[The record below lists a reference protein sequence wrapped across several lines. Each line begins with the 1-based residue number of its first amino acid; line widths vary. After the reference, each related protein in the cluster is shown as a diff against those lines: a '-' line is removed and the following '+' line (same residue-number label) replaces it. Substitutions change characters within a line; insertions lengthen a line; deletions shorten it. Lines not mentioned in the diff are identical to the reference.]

1 MKIQEE
7 ATVMRK
13 PITEIEEATILF
25 AGDSGDGSQTIGAQM
40 TETTALVGNDV
51 ATLPDYPAEIRAPA
65 GSLAG
70 VSGFQLHFSS
80 EQIHTPGDLC
90 DVLVA
95 MNPAALKVH
104 LQKLR
109 PNGILIVNSD
119 NFARRNLRLAG
130 YEQNPLEDDSL
141 TKYQVFP
148 VALTRLTRQT
158 LEDTDLTTR
167 QIDLCRNFFA
177 LGMILW
183 LYNRPMDYAMNWIK
197 KTLGRKRP
205 EFVVPNILALRA
217 GNTYCEATEQ
227 FATSYNVKAAEFS
240 PGTYRNIEGN
250 MATVLGL
257 IAASR
262 QAGLPLVYGSYPITP
277 ASDILHGLAQYRNF
291 GVVTMQME
299 DEIAAVGVAIG
310 ASFGGALGVT
320 GSSGPGLALKSE
332 AINLAMIAE
341 LPLVICNIQRAGPS
355 TGMPTKT
362 EQSDLLQMLYG
373 RNGESPVP
381 IVAPTRPYDCFDT
394 VYEACR
400 IAVKYR
406 TPVIFL
412 SDLYVAMG
420 AEPWKIPKLAELP
433 PIEPNFANADGF
445 SLNGDAFEPYL
456 REAETLARPWAK
468 PGTPGL
474 EHRIGGLEKSD
485 VTGNVSYD
493 AENHEKMVHLRA
505 EKVARVTQDIPPTE
519 VFGAEEGAL
528 LLLGWGSTYG
538 PIRTAVENCLA
549 AGVSDVAHVHIRH
562 LNPFPSD
569 LGEILTRFKKVLIP
583 ELNTGQLRQLIRS
596 TYLINA
602 LGLNK
607 VQGQPFHVSEVEA
620 KINELL

>member
-1 MKIQEE
+1 
-7 ATVMRK
+7 MRK
-13 PITEIEEATILF
+13 PVEQIEEATILF
-25 AGDSGDGSQTIGAQM
+25 AGDSGDGSQTIGTQM
-40 TETTALVGNDV
+40 TETTALIGNDV

-104 LQKLR
+104 LNKLK
-109 PNGILIVNSD
+109 PNGILIVNVD
-119 NFARRNLRLAG
+119 NFADRNLRLAG
-130 YEQNPLEDDSL
+130 YESNPLEDDAL
-141 TKYQVFP
+141 TKYQVFK
-148 VALTRLTRQT
+148 VELTQLTRKA
-158 LEDTDLTTR
+158 LETTNLTTGE
-167 QIDLCRNFFA
+167 IDRCKNFFA

-183 LYNRPMDYAMNWIK
+183 FYNRPMEYTMKWIK
-197 KTLGRKRP
+197 VKFAKKP
-205 EFVVPNILALRA
+205 EYIESNILALRA

-227 FATSYNVKAAEFS
+227 FAVSYDVKPAVFE

-257 IAASR
+257 VAASH
-262 QAGLPLVYGSYPITP
+262 QSGLPLVYGSYPITP

-310 ASFGGALGVT
+310 AAFSGALGVT

-341 LPLVICNIQRAGPS
+341 LPIVICNIQRAGPS

-362 EQSDLLQMLYG
+362 EQSDLLQMFYG

-381 IVAPTRPYDCFDT
+381 IIASSRPYDCFEA

-412 SDLYVAMG
+412 SDLYIGMG
-420 AEPWKIPKLAELP
+420 AEPWKIPQLSELP
-433 PIEPNFANADGF
+433 EIRANFAVSADTN
-445 SLNGDAFEPYL
+445 NGFEPYL
-456 REAETLARPWAK
+456 RDPKTLARPWAK
-468 PGTPGL
+468 PGTSGL

-485 VTGNVSYD
+485 VTGHVSYD
-493 AENHEKMVHLRA
+493 AENHEKMVEIRA
-505 EKVARVTQDIPPTE
+505 EKVARIADDIPPTE
-519 VFGAEEGAL
+519 IFGAQEGEI
-528 LLLGWGSTYG
+528 LLLGWGGTYG
-538 PIRTAVENCLA
+538 AIRTVVENC
-549 AGVSDVAHVHIRH
+549 VAEGLPIGHVHLRH
-562 LNPFPSD
+562 LNPFPND
-569 LGEILTRFKKVLIP
+569 LDDILQRFKKILIP
-583 ELNTGQLRQLIRS
+583 ELNSGQLLQLIRS

-602 LGLNK
+602 VGLNK
-607 VQGQPFHVSEVEA
+607 VQGQPFHVFELHA
-620 KINELL
+620 KIDEILKEIGHL

>member
-1 MKIQEE
+1 
-7 ATVMRK
+7 MRK
-13 PITEIEEATILF
+13 PVEQIEEATILF
-25 AGDSGDGSQTIGAQM
+25 AGDSGDGSQTIGTQM
-40 TETTALVGNDV
+40 TETTALIGNDV
-51 ATLPDYPAEIRAPA
+51 ATLPDYPAEIQAPA

-104 LQKLR
+104 LNKLKS
-109 PNGILIVNSD
+109 NGILIVNID

-130 YEQNPLEDDSL
+130 YESDPITDGTL

-148 VALTRLTRQT
+148 VELTQLTRKALETTALTVR
-158 LEDTDLTTR
+158 E
-167 QIDLCRNFFA
+167 IDRCKNFFA

-183 LYNRPMDYAMNWIK
+183 LYNRPMEYTMKWIK
-197 KTLGRKRP
+197 VKYAKRP
-205 EFVVPNILALRA
+205 QYIEPNILALRA
-217 GNTYCEATEQ
+217 GNIYCEATEQ
-227 FATSYNVKAAEFS
+227 FASSYDVKPADFD

-257 IAASR
+257 VAASH
-262 QAGLPLVYGSYPITP
+262 QSGLPLVYGSYPITP

-310 ASFGGALGVT
+310 AAFSGALGVT

-341 LPLVICNIQRAGPS
+341 LPLVVCNIQRAGPS

-362 EQSDLLQMLYG
+362 EQSDLLQMFYG

-381 IVAPTRPYDCFDT
+381 IIASSRPHDCFET
-394 VYEACR
+394 IYEACR

-412 SDLYVAMG
+412 SDLYIGLG
-420 AEPWKIPKLAELP
+420 AEPWKIPQLSELP
-433 PIEPNFANADGF
+433 EIRPDFAVSADTN
-445 SLNGDAFEPYL
+445 NGFEPYL
-456 REAETLARPWAK
+456 RDPETLARPWAK
-468 PGTPGL
+468 PGTAGL

-485 VTGNVSYD
+485 VTGDVSYD
-493 AENHEKMVHLRA
+493 AENHQRMVEIRA
-505 EKVARVTQDIPPTE
+505 EKVARIADELPPTE
-519 VFGAEEGAL
+519 VFGAQEGDL
-528 LLLGWGSTYG
+528 LLLGWGGTYG
-538 PIRTAVENCLA
+538 AIRTTAENYIASELPI
-549 AGVSDVAHVHIRH
+549 AHVHLRH
-562 LNPFPSD
+562 LNPFPKD
-569 LGEILTRFKKVLIP
+569 LGDTLQRFKKILIP
-583 ELNTGQLRQLIRS
+583 ELNSGQLLQLIRS
-596 TYLINA
+596 THLIDA
-602 LGLNK
+602 IGFNK
-607 VQGQPFHVSEVEA
+607 VRGQPFHVFELQS
-620 KINELL
+620 KIDEILKELGHF

>member
-1 MKIQEE
+1 
-7 ATVMRK
+7 MRK
-13 PITEIEEATILF
+13 PVEQIAEATILF
-25 AGDSGDGSQTIGAQM
+25 AGDSGDGSQTIGTQM
-40 TETTALVGNDV
+40 TETTALIGNDV

-65 GSLAG
+65 GSIAG

-95 MNPAALKVH
+95 MNPAALSVQLH
-104 LQKLR
+104 KLK
-109 PNGILIVNSD
+109 PNGILIVNID
-119 NFARRNLRLAG
+119 NFARRSLRLAG
-130 YEQNPLEDDSL
+130 YEENPLEDGTL
-141 TKYQVFP
+141 AKYQVFP
-148 VALTRLTRQT
+148 VELTRLTRKA
-158 LEDTDLTTR
+158 LENTDLTTR
-167 QIDLCRNFFA
+167 EIDRCKNFFA

-183 LYNRPMDYAMNWIK
+183 LYNRPMDYTMRWIK
-197 KTLGRKRP
+197 TKFATKP
-205 EFVVPNILALRA
+205 QYVEANILALRA
-217 GNTYCEATEQ
+217 GNIYCEATDQ
-227 FATSYNVKAAEFS
+227 FAVSYDVKPAVFE

-257 IAASR
+257 VAASH
-262 QAGLPLVYGSYPITP
+262 QSGLPLVYGSYPITP

-310 ASFGGALGVT
+310 AAFSGALGVT

-362 EQSDLLQMLYG
+362 EQSDLLQMFYG
-373 RNGESPVP
+373 RNGESPIP
-381 IVAPTRPYDCFDT
+381 IVAPSRPYDCFEA

-412 SDLYVAMG
+412 SDLYIGMG
-420 AEPWKIPKLAELP
+420 AEPWKIPKLSELP
-433 PIEPNFANADGF
+433 EIKADFAGRDQAHG
-445 SLNGDAFEPYL
+445 NGFEPYQ
-456 REAETLARPWAK
+456 RDPETLARPWAR

-485 VTGNVSYD
+485 ITGHVSYD
-493 AENHEKMVHLRA
+493 AENHQRMVEIRA
-505 EKVARVTQDIPPTE
+505 EKVARVANDIPPIE
-519 VFGAEEGAL
+519 VFGAQEGDI
-528 LLLGWGSTYG
+528 LLLGWGGTYG
-538 PIRTAVENCLA
+538 AIRTAVEQCVEEGL
-549 AGVSDVAHVHIRH
+549 SIAHVHLRH
-562 LNPFPSD
+562 LNPFPND
-569 LGEILTRFKKVLIP
+569 LADVLKRFKRILIP

-596 TYLINA
+596 TYLIDA
-602 LGLNK
+602 IGFNK
-607 VQGQPFHVSEVEA
+607 VQGQPFHVFELQS
-620 KINELL
+620 KIDEILKELGHF

>member
-1 MKIQEE
+1 
-7 ATVMRK
+7 MRK
-13 PITEIEEATILF
+13 PVEQIEEATILF
-25 AGDSGDGSQTIGAQM
+25 AGDSGDGSQTIGTQM
-40 TETTALVGNDV
+40 TETTALIGNDV

-104 LQKLR
+104 LNKLK
-109 PNGILIVNSD
+109 PNGILIVNVD

-130 YEQNPLEDDSL
+130 YESNPLEDDTL
-141 TKYQVFP
+141 TKYQVFK
-148 VALTRLTRQT
+148 VELTQLTRKA
-158 LEDTDLTTR
+158 LETTNLTTGE
-167 QIDLCRNFFA
+167 IDRCKNFFA

-183 LYNRPMDYAMNWIK
+183 FYNRPMEYTMKWIK
-197 KTLGRKRP
+197 VKFAKKP
-205 EFVVPNILALRA
+205 EYIESNILALRA

-227 FATSYNVKAAEFS
+227 FAVSYDVKPAVFE

-257 IAASR
+257 VAASH
-262 QAGLPLVYGSYPITP
+262 QSGLPLVYGSYPITP

-310 ASFGGALGVT
+310 AAFSGALGVT

-341 LPLVICNIQRAGPS
+341 LPIVICNIQRAGPS

-362 EQSDLLQMLYG
+362 EQSDLLQMFYG

-381 IVAPTRPYDCFDT
+381 IIASSRPYDCFET

-412 SDLYVAMG
+412 SDLYIGMG
-420 AEPWKIPKLAELP
+420 AEPWKIPQLSELP
-433 PIEPNFANADGF
+433 EIRPDFAASADTN
-445 SLNGDAFEPYL
+445 NGFEPYL
-456 REAETLARPWAK
+456 RDPETLARPWAK
-468 PGTPGL
+468 PGSPGL

-485 VTGNVSYD
+485 VTGHVSYD
-493 AENHEKMVHLRA
+493 AENHEKMVEIRA
-505 EKVARVTQDIPPTE
+505 EKVTRIADDIPPTE
-519 VFGAEEGAL
+519 VFGAQEGEI
-528 LLLGWGSTYG
+528 LLLGWGGTYG
-538 PIRTAVENCLA
+538 AIRTVVENC
-549 AGVSDVAHVHIRH
+549 VAEGLPIGHVHLRH
-562 LNPFPSD
+562 LNPFPKD
-569 LGEILTRFKKVLIP
+569 LGDILQRFKKILIP
-583 ELNTGQLRQLIRS
+583 ELNSGQLRQLIRS
-596 TYLINA
+596 TYLIDTI
-602 LGLNK
+602 GLNK
-607 VQGQPFHVSEVEA
+607 VQGQPFHVFELHS
-620 KINELL
+620 KIDEILEEIGHL

>member
-1 MKIQEE
+1 
-7 ATVMRK
+7 MRK
-13 PITEIEEATILF
+13 PVEQIEEATILF
-25 AGDSGDGSQTIGAQM
+25 AGDSGDGSQTICTQM
-40 TETTALVGNDV
+40 TETTALIGNDV
-51 ATLPDYPAEIRAPA
+51 ATLPDYPAEIQAPA

-104 LQKLR
+104 LNKLK
-109 PNGILIVNSD
+109 PNGILIVNID

-130 YEQNPLEDDSL
+130 YESDPITDGTL

-148 VALTRLTRQT
+148 VELTQLTRKALEATALTVR
-158 LEDTDLTTR
+158 E
-167 QIDLCRNFFA
+167 IDRCKNFFA

-183 LYNRPMDYAMNWIK
+183 LYNRPMEYTMKWIK
-197 KTLGRKRP
+197 VKYAKRP
-205 EFVVPNILALRA
+205 QYIEPNILALRA
-217 GNTYCEATEQ
+217 GNIYCEATEQ
-227 FATSYNVKAAEFS
+227 FASSYDVKPADFE

-257 IAASR
+257 VAASH
-262 QAGLPLVYGSYPITP
+262 QSGLPLVYGSYPITP

-310 ASFGGALGVT
+310 ASFSGALGVT

-341 LPLVICNIQRAGPS
+341 LPLVVCNIQRAGPS

-362 EQSDLLQMLYG
+362 EQSDLLQMFYG

-381 IVAPTRPYDCFDT
+381 IIASSRPHDCFET
-394 VYEACR
+394 IYEACR

-412 SDLYVAMG
+412 SDLYIGLG
-420 AEPWKIPKLAELP
+420 AEPWKIPQLSELP
-433 PIEPNFANADGF
+433 EIRPDFAVSADTN
-445 SLNGDAFEPYL
+445 NGFEPYL
-456 REAETLARPWAK
+456 RDPETLARPWAK
-468 PGTPGL
+468 PGTAGL

-485 VTGNVSYD
+485 VTGDVSYD
-493 AENHEKMVHLRA
+493 AENHQRMVEIRA
-505 EKVARVTQDIPPTE
+505 EKVARIADELPPTE
-519 VFGAEEGAL
+519 VFGAQEGDL
-528 LLLGWGSTYG
+528 LLLGWGGTYG
-538 PIRTAVENCLA
+538 AIRTTAENYIASELPI
-549 AGVSDVAHVHIRH
+549 AHVHLRH
-562 LNPFPSD
+562 LNPFPKD
-569 LGEILTRFKKVLIP
+569 LGNILQRFKKILIP
-583 ELNTGQLRQLIRS
+583 ELNSGQLLQLIRS
-596 TYLINA
+596 TYLIDA
-602 LGLNK
+602 IGLNK
-607 VQGQPFHVSEVEA
+607 VQGQPFHVFELES
-620 KINELL
+620 KIDEILKEIGHA

>member
-7 ATVMRK
+7 AIVMRK
-13 PITEIEEATILF
+13 PIKEIEEATILF

-433 PIEPNFANADGF
+433 TIEPNFANGF

-538 PIRTAVENCLA
+538 PIRTAVENCIA

>member
-1 MKIQEE
+1 
-7 ATVMRK
+7 MRK
-13 PITEIEEATILF
+13 PVEQIEAATILF
-25 AGDSGDGSQTIGAQM
+25 AGDSGDGSQTIGTQM

-104 LQKLR
+104 LNKLKA
-109 PNGILIVNSD
+109 NGILIVNVD

-130 YEQNPLEDDSL
+130 YETDPLESDAL
-141 TKYQVFP
+141 TKYQVFK
-148 VALTRLTRQT
+148 VELTRLTRQA
-158 LEDTDLTTR
+158 LETTDLSTAE
-167 QIDLCRNFFA
+167 IDRCKNFFA

-183 LYNRPMDYAMNWIK
+183 LYSRPMEYTIK
-197 KTLGRKRP
+197 WVKTKFAKKP
-205 EFVVPNILALRA
+205 QYVEANILALRA

-227 FATSYNVKAAEFS
+227 FAVAYDVKPAEFE

-257 IAASR
+257 VAASH
-262 QAGLPLVYGSYPITP
+262 QAGIPLVYGSYPITP

-291 GVVTMQME
+291 GVITMQME

-310 ASFGGALGVT
+310 AAFSGALGVT

-341 LPLVICNIQRAGPS
+341 LPLVVCNIQRAGPS

-362 EQSDLLQMLYG
+362 EQSDLMQMFYG
-373 RNGESPVP
+373 RNGESPLP
-381 IVAPTRPYDCFDT
+381 IVAPSRPYDCFEA

-412 SDLYVAMG
+412 SDLYIAMG
-420 AEPWKIPKLAELP
+420 AEPWKIPNLSDLAE
-433 PIEPNFANADGF
+433 IEPDFVSDLDADTG
-445 SLNGDAFEPYL
+445 FEPYL
-456 REAETLARPWAK
+456 RDPETLARPWAK

-485 VTGNVSYD
+485 VTGHVSYD
-493 AENHEKMVHLRA
+493 AENHQRMVEIRA
-505 EKVARVTQDIPPTE
+505 EKVARIADELPPTDI
-519 VFGAEEGAL
+519 FGAEAGDI
-528 LLLGWGSTYG
+528 LLLGWGGTYG
-538 PIRTAVENCLA
+538 AIRTTAENCVA
-549 AGVSDVAHVHIRH
+549 AGQRVGHVHLRH
-562 LNPFPSD
+562 LNPFPKD
-569 LGEILTRFKKVLIP
+569 LGEILQRFKKILVP
-583 ELNTGQLRQLIRS
+583 ELNTGHLLQLLRS
-596 TYLINA
+596 TYLIDA
-602 LGLNK
+602 IGINK
-607 VQGQPFHVSEVEA
+607 VAGQPFHVFELESKIDEVLQD
-620 KINELL
+620 IGHP

>member
-1 MKIQEE
+1 
-7 ATVMRK
+7 MRK
-13 PITEIEEATILF
+13 PVEQIEEATILF
-25 AGDSGDGSQTIGAQM
+25 AGDSGDGSQTIGTQM
-40 TETTALVGNDV
+40 TETTALIGNDV

-104 LQKLR
+104 LNKLK
-109 PNGILIVNSD
+109 PNGILIVNTD

-130 YEQNPLEDDSL
+130 YEEDPLEDDKF
-141 TKYQVFP
+141 TKYQVFR
-148 VALTRLTRQT
+148 VGLTQLTRKA
-158 LEDTDLTTR
+158 LETT
-167 QIDLCRNFFA
+167 QLSTPEIDRCKNFFA

-183 LYNRPMDYAMNWIK
+183 LYNRPMEYTMKWIK
-197 KTLGRKRP
+197 AKFAKRP
-205 EFVVPNILALRA
+205 QYIESNILALRA

-227 FATSYNVKAAEFS
+227 FAVSYDVKPADFE

-257 IAASR
+257 VAASDR
-262 QAGLPLVYGSYPITP
+262 SGLPLVYGSYPITP

-310 ASFGGALGVT
+310 ASFSGALGVT

-341 LPLVICNIQRAGPS
+341 LPLVVCNIQRAGPS

-362 EQSDLLQMLYG
+362 EQSDLLQMFYG
-373 RNGESPVP
+373 RNGESPLP
-381 IVAPTRPYDCFDT
+381 IIAPSRPFDCFEAI
-394 VYEACR
+394 YEACR

-412 SDLYVAMG
+412 SDLYIAMG
-420 AEPWKIPKLAELP
+420 AEPWKIPQLSELP
-433 PIEPNFANADGF
+433 DIRPDFAVSADTT
-445 SLNGDAFEPYL
+445 NGFEPYL
-456 REAETLARPWAK
+456 RDSETLARRWAR
-468 PGTPGL
+468 PGTAGL

-485 VTGNVSYD
+485 VTGHVSYD
-493 AENHEKMVHLRA
+493 AENHQRMVEIRA
-505 EKVARVTQDIPPTE
+505 EKVARIADELPPTE
-519 VFGAEEGAL
+519 VFGASEGDI
-528 LLLGWGSTYG
+528 LLLGWGGTYG
-538 PIRTAVENCLA
+538 AIRTTAENYIA
-549 AGVSDVAHVHIRH
+549 EGMPVAHVHLRH
-562 LNPFPSD
+562 LNPFPKD
-569 LGEILTRFKKVLIP
+569 LGDILQRFKKILIP
-583 ELNTGQLRQLIRS
+583 ELNSGQLLQLIRS
-596 TYLINA
+596 TYLIDA
-602 LGLNK
+602 IGFNK
-607 VQGQPFHVSEVEA
+607 VQGQPFHVFELAS
-620 KINELL
+620 KIDEILEEIGPA